1 MRAFAYAIRADF
13 VKYLAEFR
21 YYGFNYFF
29 GTMGSAVLF
38 LGITAALGQAGQI
51 APDTFFKMLMGFM
64 LWWYTMNQ
72 MYEMS
77 YLAWEDAVLGTLE
90 HVYMS
95 PTPFGLV
102 LLSRGISAFLR
113 DTAWFALM
121 AFIILGLRRLFG
133 GEISLPS
140 VNWAGVLAVFPF
152 PVISALCL
160 GIFFFGLALVFKRV
174 GSATA
179 LVQWILLFFSG
190 VFFDPS
196 SQPLWMRA
204 LAYATPVGPGAECLR
219 RILVEGKGLAQVL
232 LSDGGLIL
240 LLNLAGYAALGFLS
254 LHLFLQVA
262 KKRGKMSRY

>member
-1 MRAFAYAIRADF
+1 MRAFAYAMRADF

-21 YYGFNYFF
+21 YYGFNYLF
-29 GTMGSAVLF
+29 GAMGSAVLF
-38 LGITAALGQAGQI
+38 LGITAALGQAGHI
-51 APDTFFKMLMGFM
+51 SPDAFFKMLMGFM

-113 DTAWFALM
+113 DTVWFALI
-121 AFIILGLRRLFG
+121 ALAIIGVYRLMG
-133 GEISLPS
+133 GNLYLPS

-152 PVISALCL
+152 PVMSALCL
-160 GIFFFGLALVFKRV
+160 GVFFFGLALVFKRV

-179 LVQWILLFFSG
+179 LVQWLLLFFSG

-196 SQPLWMRA
+196 SQPLWMRV

-219 RILVEGKGLAQVL
+219 RMVVENMGLAGVL
-232 LSDGGLIL
+232 FSDAGLIL
-240 LLNLAGYAALGFLS
+240 ILNLAGYAAFGFMS
-254 LHLFLQVA
+254 LHLFLMIA
-262 KKRGKMSRY
+262 KRKGKMSRY

>member
-21 YYGFNYFF
+21 YYGFNFFF
-29 GTMGSAVLF
+29 GVMGSAVLF
-38 LGITAALGQAGQI
+38 LGIVAVVAQAGHVSPE
-51 APDTFFKMLMGFM
+51 AFFKMLMGFM
-64 LWWYTMNQ
+64 LWWYAMSL

-95 PTPFGLV
+95 PTPFGLI
-102 LLSRGISAFLR
+102 LFSRGISAFVR

-121 AFIILGLRRLFG
+121 TGVILGVYRLMG
-133 GEISLPS
+133 GNLSLPP
-140 VNWAGVLAVFPF
+140 VNWAGIVAIFPF
-152 PVISALCL
+152 PVASSMFL
-160 GIFFFGLALVFKRV
+160 GVFFFGLALVFKRV

-179 LVQWILLFFSG
+179 LVQWVLLFFSG
-190 VFFDPS
+190 VFFDPG
-196 SQPLWMRA
+196 SQPIWIRL

-219 RILVEGKGLAQVL
+219 RIVVEGRGLVHVL
-232 LSDGGLIL
+232 LSDAGLIL
-240 LLNLAGYAALGFLS
+240 VLNLAGYAVFGFLS
-254 LHLFLQVA
+254 LHLFLRAA